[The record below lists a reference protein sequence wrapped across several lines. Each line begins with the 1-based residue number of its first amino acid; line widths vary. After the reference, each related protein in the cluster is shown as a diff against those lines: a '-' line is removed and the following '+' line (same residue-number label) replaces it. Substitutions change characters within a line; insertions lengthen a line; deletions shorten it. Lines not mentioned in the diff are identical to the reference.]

1 MKGGYSVKRKNFII
15 GLIIIAL
22 GATIAICGSAYSNYK
37 FRVNDILE
45 YSIYANLNMTQQELI
60 NLKNEFK
67 KHEGSRMSEEEFHNI
82 IHEALRNYFL
92 YGDYTSKFQQVD
104 KKYSDID
111 YSDLNG
117 YFLLLNEQ
125 IPSEQVEYHHEN
137 LMKIINLWA
146 SQNFNAMDNYLEVR
160 EDLKKLIEE
169 TDRLA
174 NDGMKQIEETL

>member
-1 MKGGYSVKRKNFII
+1 MNRNKSIQLKAAFLLIVFSLNTVI
-15 GLIIIAL
+15 GFACAVGLDM
-22 GATIAICGSAYSNYK
+22 GFNSHHHEESAIEVTENHHHNKSHHHDEADIHHHQTNNNKDNCC
-37 FRVNDILE
+37 NDE
-45 YSIYANLNMTQQELI
+45 VM
-60 NLKNEFK
+60 
-67 KHEGSRMSEEEFHNI
+67 
-82 IHEALRNYFL
+82 
-92 YGDYTSKFQQVD
+92 KFQQVD